1 MSRSRRL
8 YGSLGVVELLTA
20 KAAALLLL
28 GALVATAAVL
38 YGNAYVSHG
47 HVAGEEAEH
56 AEEGEGAE
64 HAEGEGEEGEAA
76 EGEEEHA
83 EEEEADD
90 GSRSLKITE
99 SILIS
104 TAGAGLV
111 PLGLLLARR
120 RSRDGDEP
128 AAQREPDASAAGPP
142 EPPRAARVDPVLRPA
157 LALLSM
163 GAAVIHFV
171 VIPGHWDEYWGQG
184 LFFIVAA
191 VAQLLWAVWVVVAP
205 SRLLYL
211 AGAVGNAAIV
221 VLWIV
226 TRTAGVPAG
235 PGAGEREAV
244 EFADT
249 LATVLEVLLVVGAL
263 AVARTAPARASRWPA
278 GALGVS
284 VLVALVV
291 AGLTAASLMALVE
304 L

>member
-1 MSRSRRL
+1 MSRTRRL
-8 YGSLGVVELLTA
+8 YSSLGIGELLTA
-20 KAAALLLL
+20 KAEGLLLL

-38 YGNAYVSHG
+38 YGNAYASHG
-47 HVAGEEAEH
+47 HVEEEEAEH
-56 AEEGEGAE
+56 AEE
-64 HAEGEGEEGEAA
+64 EGEGGEAA
-76 EGEEEHA
+76 EGGEEHA
-83 EEEEADD
+83 EEEEADE

-120 RSRDGDEP
+120 RTRSADELAP
-128 AAQREPDASAAGPP
+128 QREPEAPAAGPP
-142 EPPRAARVDPVLRPA
+142 EPKREAGFEPVLRPA
-157 LALLSM
+157 LALLSV

-171 VIPGHWDEYWGQG
+171 VVPGHWDEYWGQG

-191 VAQLLWAVWVVVAP
+191 IAQLLWAVWVVVAP

-211 AGAVGNAAIV
+211 AGAAGNAAIV
-221 VLWIV
+221 ALWVV
-226 TRTAGVPAG
+226 TRTYGVPAG

-249 LATVLEVLLVVGAL
+249 LATVFEVLLVVGAL
-263 AVARTAPARASRWPA
+263 ALARTAPARPIRWPA
-278 GALGVS
+278 GALAAS
-284 VLVALVV
+284 ALVALVV
-291 AGLTAASLMALVE
+291 AGLTTASLLTLVE

>member
-1 MSRSRRL
+1 MLRSGRAF
-8 YGSLGVVELLTA
+8 GSLGIGELFTA
-20 KAAALLLL
+20 RAGALLLL
-28 GALVATAAVL
+28 GALVAVAAVL
-38 YGNAYVSHG
+38 YGNAYAGSG
-47 HVAGEEAEH
+47 HAEEEEAEH
-56 AEEGEGAE
+56 AEE
-64 HAEGEGEEGEAA
+64 EGEEGEAA
-76 EGEEEHA
+76 EEEEHA
-83 EEEEADD
+83 EEEEAGG
-90 GSRSLKITE
+90 GSRSVKVVE

-104 TAGAGLV
+104 TAGAGVV

-120 RSRDGDEP
+120 RTRSRDELAP
-128 AAQREPDASAAGPP
+128 TSESAAPTAGPP
-142 EPPRAARVDPVLRPA
+142 EPLAEVGVERVVRPA

-184 LFFIVAA
+184 LFFIIAA
-191 VAQLLWAVWVVVAP
+191 IAQLLWAVWVLVAP

-211 AGAVGNAAIV
+211 AGAAGNAAIV

-249 LATVLEVLLVVGAL
+249 LATVFEVLLVIGAL
-263 AVARTAPARASRWPA
+263 ALARTAPARPIRWPA
-278 GALGVS
+278 GALAAS
-284 VLVALVV
+284 VVGALLVA
-291 AGLTAASLMALVE
+291 ALTTASLLDLVE

>member
-8 YGSLGVVELLTA
+8 YSSLGIEELLTV
-20 KAAALLLL
+20 KAGGLLLL
-28 GALVATAAVL
+28 AALVAVAAVL
-38 YGNAYVSHG
+38 YGNAYASHG
-47 HVAGEEAEH
+47 HVEE
-56 AEEGEGAE
+56 EGAE
-64 HAEGEGEEGEAA
+64 HAEEGEEGEAA
-76 EGEEEHA
+76 EGGEEHA
-83 EEEEADD
+83 EEEEADE

-104 TAGAGLV
+104 TVGAGLV

-120 RSRDGDEP
+120 RTRYRGELTPLLEP
-128 AAQREPDASAAGPP
+128 EALAAGPP
-142 EPPRAARVDPVLRPA
+142 EPSRGSGVEPVLRPA

-171 VIPGHWDEYWGQG
+171 VIPGHWEEYWGQG

-191 VAQLLWAVWVVVAP
+191 IAQLLWAVWILVAP
-205 SRLLYL
+205 SRRIYL
-211 AGAVGNAAIV
+211 AGAAGNAAIV
-221 VLWIV
+221 ALWIV

-249 LATVLEVLLVVGAL
+249 LATVFEVLLVVGAL
-263 AVARTAPARASRWPA
+263 VLARTVPARPIRWPA
-278 GALGVS
+278 GALSAS
-284 VLVALVV
+284 VVLALVV
-291 AGLTAASLMALVE
+291 AALTAASLLSLVE

>member
-1 MSRSRRL
+1 MSRSGRVF
-8 YGSLGVVELLTA
+8 GSLGIRELFTA
-20 KAAALLLL
+20 RSGALLLL
-28 GALVATAAVL
+28 GALVAVAAVL
-38 YGNAYVSHG
+38 YGNAYAGSG
-47 HVAGEEAEH
+47 HA
-56 AEEGEGAE
+56 AEEEVAA
-64 HAEGEGEEGEAA
+64 HAGEEGEKGEAA
-76 EGEEEHA
+76 EEEEHA
-83 EEEEADD
+83 EEEETDE
-90 GSRSLKITE
+90 GSRSLKVTE

-120 RSRDGDEP
+120 RTRSGDELAP
-128 AAQREPDASAAGPP
+128 TSESAAPAAGPP
-142 EPPRAARVDPVLRPA
+142 EPMREAGVAPVVRPA

-184 LFFIVAA
+184 LFFIIAA
-191 VAQLLWAVWVVVAP
+191 IAQLLWAVWVLVAP

-211 AGAVGNAAIV
+211 LGAVGNAAIV
-221 VLWIV
+221 VLWVV

-249 LATVLEVLLVVGAL
+249 LATVFEVLLVIGAL
-263 AVARTAPARASRWPA
+263 ALARTAPARPVRWPT
-278 GALGVS
+278 GALGKT

-291 AGLTAASLMALVE
+291 AALTTASLLALVE
-304 L
+304 LW

>member
-1 MSRSRRL
+1 MSRSGRVF
-8 YGSLGVVELLTA
+8 GSLGIRELFTA
-20 KAAALLLL
+20 RSGALLLL
-28 GALVATAAVL
+28 GALVAVAAVL
-38 YGNAYVSHG
+38 YGNAYAGSG
-47 HVAGEEAEH
+47 HAAEEEEAAHAGE
-56 AEEGEGAE
+56 
-64 HAEGEGEEGEAA
+64 EGEEGEAA
-76 EGEEEHA
+76 EEEEHA
-83 EEEEADD
+83 EEEETDE
-90 GSRSLKITE
+90 GSRSLKVTE

-120 RSRDGDEP
+120 RTRSGDELAP
-128 AAQREPDASAAGPP
+128 TSESAAPAAGPP
-142 EPPRAARVDPVLRPA
+142 EPMREAGVAPVVRPA

-184 LFFIVAA
+184 LFFIIAA
-191 VAQLLWAVWVVVAP
+191 IAQLLWAVWVLVAP

-211 AGAVGNAAIV
+211 LGAVGNAAIV
-221 VLWIV
+221 VLWVV

-249 LATVLEVLLVVGAL
+249 LATVFEVLLVIGAL
-263 AVARTAPARASRWPA
+263 ALARTAPARPVRWPT
-278 GALGVS
+278 GALGKT

-291 AGLTAASLMALVE
+291 AALTTASLLALVE
-304 L
+304 LW

>member
-8 YGSLGVVELLTA
+8 YSSLGIEELLTV
-20 KAAALLLL
+20 KAGGLLLL
-28 GALVATAAVL
+28 AALVAVAAVL
-38 YGNAYVSHG
+38 YGNAYASHG
-47 HVAGEEAEH
+47 HVEE
-56 AEEGEGAE
+56 EGAE
-64 HAEGEGEEGEAA
+64 HAEEGEEGEAA
-76 EGEEEHA
+76 EGGEEHA
-83 EEEEADD
+83 EEEEADE

-104 TAGAGLV
+104 TVGAGLV

-120 RSRDGDEP
+120 RTRYRGELTPLLEP
-128 AAQREPDASAAGPP
+128 EALAAGPP
-142 EPPRAARVDPVLRPA
+142 EPSRGSGVEPVLRPA

-171 VIPGHWDEYWGQG
+171 VIPGHWEEYWGQG

-191 VAQLLWAVWVVVAP
+191 IAQLLWAVWILVAP
-205 SRLLYL
+205 SRLIYL
-211 AGAVGNAAIV
+211 AGAAGNAAIV
-221 VLWIV
+221 ALWIV

-249 LATVLEVLLVVGAL
+249 LATVFEVLLVVGAL
-263 AVARTAPARASRWPA
+263 VLARTVPARPIRWPA
-278 GALGVS
+278 GALSAS
-284 VLVALVV
+284 VVLALVV
-291 AGLTAASLMALVE
+291 AALTAASLLSLVE